1 MTKRIAVLPGDG
13 IGPEVTAAAVRL
25 LHAVAAW
32 TGERFEFRHGL
43 IGGAAIDE
51 TGEPLPQETVELC
64 KDSDAV
70 LLGAVGGPKWDQGA
84 GHQRPEAGLL
94 GIRKALGVYAN
105 LRPITVFPSL
115 VDASPLRPE
124 VVRGADFVIVRELT
138 GGLYFGQPR
147 ERRQVDGGL
156 EVVDTLVYTQ
166 GEIERI
172 LRLAFELARQRRGR
186 LTSVDKANVLES
198 SRVWRETAE
207 RLAPEYP
214 NVQLNHLLV
223 DNAAMQLI
231 QNPGQFDVLVT
242 ENLFGDILSDEGAM
256 ITGSI
261 GLLPSAS
268 LGSGGPGLY
277 EPVHGSAPDIAGQN
291 KANPLAT
298 FLSTALMLRHSL
310 GLPEAADAIEQAV
323 RDVLAAGWRT
333 ADLMGGGVT
342 NSAHSPLGTG
352 EMTDKV
358 LDVLKT
364 RLEGQGRGII
374 DVHSAAEDAVR

>member
-1 MTKRIAVLPGDG
+1 
-13 IGPEVTAAAVRL
+13 
-25 LHAVAAW
+25 
-32 TGERFEFRHGL
+32 
-43 IGGAAIDE
+43 
-51 TGEPLPQETVELC
+51 
-64 KDSDAV
+64 
-70 LLGAVGGPKWDQGA
+70 
-84 GHQRPEAGLL
+84 
-94 GIRKALGVYAN
+94 
-105 LRPITVFPSL
+105 
-115 VDASPLRPE
+115 
-124 VVRGADFVIVRELT
+124 
-138 GGLYFGQPR
+138 
-147 ERRQVDGGL
+147 
-156 EVVDTLVYTQ
+156 VDTLVYTQ